1 MSGVNAVEI
10 TDGDGARNALQRAG
24 ETAETCM
31 AIWEELERGLKLKS
45 IGEFR
50 NYNERVFS

>member
-24 ETAETCM
+24 ETAENVNGNM
-31 AIWEELERGLKLKS
+31 G
-45 IGEFR
+45 
-50 NYNERVFS
+50 RVGAWA